1 MAKKFTSTEIRGK
14 ADRFLVDSL
23 TDLVNDYGCELN
35 PHELNNQQ
43 DRGID
48 YIFEFVDKSRKE
60 TVQRVSI
67 QNKGSLDPKE
77 FRLINNKTQGVEN
90 KISWQLK
97 LRNVKHFYYEINEP
111 LLLILCDL
119 FEKKIYWYPIQ
130 IDKEIE
136 NRIEAQ
142 DRKNKKSIQVY
153 VSPENLLTKESLPN
167 FIRDITES
175 ERIQNEK
182 HSSIKDNKLI
192 KLFTKQSLPE
202 KEEHILCLLYT
213 SPSPR
218 DLSTSRMPSSA

>member
-1 MAKKFTSTEIRGK
+1 MAKKYTSTEIRGK

-77 FRLINNKTQGVEN
+77 FRLINNKTQGIEN

-119 FEKKIYWYPIQ
+119 FEKKIYWHPIQ

-136 NRIEAQ
+136 RRIETQ
-142 DRKNKKSIQVY
+142 DRKIKNQFKYMSLQRTFLLKRIFLILFVISQNQKEFKTKSIHQLKTI
-153 VSPENLLTKESLPN
+153 N
-167 FIRDITES
+167 
-175 ERIQNEK
+175 
-182 HSSIKDNKLI
+182 
-192 KLFTKQSLPE
+192 
-202 KEEHILCLLYT
+202 
-213 SPSPR
+213 
-218 DLSTSRMPSSA
+218 